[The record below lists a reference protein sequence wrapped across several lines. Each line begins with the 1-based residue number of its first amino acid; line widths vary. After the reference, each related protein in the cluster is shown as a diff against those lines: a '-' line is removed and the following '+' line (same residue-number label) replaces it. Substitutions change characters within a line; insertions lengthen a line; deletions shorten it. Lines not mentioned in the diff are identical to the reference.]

1 MNVSELARRAGTS
14 AKTIRYY
21 EAEGVLPAPP
31 RRPNGYREY
40 DERDLCRTRV
50 VVSLRNLGIDLAES
64 GRLGS
69 LCATGECDVMAGDLV
84 GRVGQRRREVA
95 VAMTELLHLDRELAA
110 LEQMLA
116 TGAPPT
122 SLCLGKEVTT

>member
-1 MNVSELARRAGTS
+1 MNVSELARKAGTT
-14 AKTIRYY
+14 AKTIRFY
-21 EAEGVLPAPP
+21 EAEGVLPPPP
-31 RRPNGYREY
+31 RKPNGYREY

-50 VVSLRNLGIDLAES
+50 VVSLRNLGIDLSES

-84 GRVGQRRREVA
+84 ERVGHRRREVA
-95 VAMTELLHLDRELAA
+95 TAMAELVHLDRELAA
-110 LEQMLA
+110 LEATLT

-122 SLCLGKEVTT
+122 HLCLGKEVTT